1 MSNFFICRHCKSVM
15 GGAEAERELDEDGL
29 KQSLSLSNKLAEKIN
44 ENTII
49 YASPFKRALDSLAP
63 LKKKYPN
70 VKIVPTQSLKEINIG
85 KSEQLTK
92 HQIIEKM
99 WLDRNFKVDGG
110 ESQFECFSNMKNF
123 LEQTFEEFKNNK
135 NIIYVTHGNL
145 IGIILKFYFN
155 LNFNFSAW
163 KEISMPDLYE
173 LQFDKDYKILGY
185 KRDIEKIDNLFYVK

>member
-15 GGAEAERELDEDGL
+15 GGTESERELDEDGI
-29 KQSLSLSNKLAEKIN
+29 KQSISLSNKLADKIDQ
-44 ENTII
+44 ETTI

-63 LKKKYPN
+63 LKEKYPK
-70 VKIVPTQSLKEINIG
+70 VKIVPTEFLKEINIG
-85 KSEQLTK
+85 KSENLTK

-99 WLDRNFKVDGG
+99 WSDPTFKVEGG
-110 ESQFECFSNMKNF
+110 ESQLECFDNMKNF
-123 LEQTFEEFKNNK
+123 LDKSFKEFKSNK

-155 LNFNFSAW
+155 LNFNFNSW

-173 LQFDKDYKILGY
+173 LKFNGDDKVLGY